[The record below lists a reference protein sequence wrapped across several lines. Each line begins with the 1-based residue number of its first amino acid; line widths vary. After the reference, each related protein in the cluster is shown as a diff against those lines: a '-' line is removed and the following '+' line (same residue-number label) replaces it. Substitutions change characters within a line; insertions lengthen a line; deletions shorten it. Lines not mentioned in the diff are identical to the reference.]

1 MFLNSDGSPLE
12 GACGNYEQDSLCV
25 STFSSPVDVPSNND
39 TELECFRQQTNLLSA
54 EKYTYNDK
62 RNMIKV
68 SSFQVAGSTP
78 SCSLGHQLNNKKV
91 ERKHKNLESV
101 KTYPADSSFED
112 PSETMY
118 KEKRQRNNMAAKK
131 SRDAR
136 KIREN
141 QLKVKVVCLENAN
154 EILRN
159 QVHREKDE
167 NRKQSSK
174 ITVLEQQI
182 EETKQLKICQ
192 HCSTKL
198 YDELLNS

>member
-1 MFLNSDGSPLE
+1 ME
-12 GACGNYEQDSLCV
+12 EACGNYEQDSLTL
-25 STFSSPVDVPSNND
+25 STCISPVGVPSKNE
-39 TELECFRQQTNLLSA
+39 TELECFRQQTSLLSSG
-54 EKYTYNDK
+54 KYTYNEEEDII
-62 RNMIKV
+62 NV
-68 SSFQVAGSTP
+68 SSVQVAGSTP
-78 SCSLGHQLNNKKV
+78 SCSLAHQLNKNNRKV

-101 KTYPADSSFED
+101 KTYPADSSFAD

-141 QLKVKVVCLENAN
+141 QLKVKVVCLENSN
-154 EILRN
+154 EILRA
-159 QVHREKDE
+159 QVHREKEE
-167 NRKQSSK
+167 NRKQSNK

-182 EETKQLKICQ
+182 EEMKQLKICQ
-192 HCSTKL
+192 HCSTKI

>member
-1 MFLNSDGSPLE
+1 ME
-12 GACGNYEQDSLCV
+12 EACGDYEQGSLTL
-25 STFSSPVDVPSNND
+25 STCISPVDVPSKNE
-39 TELECFRQQTNLLSA
+39 TELECFRPETSLLSSGN
-54 EKYTYNDK
+54 YTYNEEND
-62 RNMIKV
+62 MLKV

-78 SCSLGHQLNNKKV
+78 SYSLAHQLNKNNKKV
-91 ERKHKNLESV
+91 ERKHKNIESV
-101 KTYPADSSFED
+101 KKYPADSSFAD
-112 PSETMY
+112 TSETMY

-154 EILRN
+154 EILRV
-159 QVHREKDE
+159 QVQREKDE
-167 NRKQSSK
+167 NRNQSNK

-182 EETKQLKICQ
+182 EEMKQLKMCQ
-192 HCSTKL
+192 HCSTKI